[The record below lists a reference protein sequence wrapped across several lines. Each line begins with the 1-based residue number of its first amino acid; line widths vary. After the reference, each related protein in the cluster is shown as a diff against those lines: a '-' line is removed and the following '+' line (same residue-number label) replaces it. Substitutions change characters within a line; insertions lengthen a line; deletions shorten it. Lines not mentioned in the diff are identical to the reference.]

1 VLDTSDQITLKV
13 EPNEGGYLSVFE
25 RAAGAWREI
34 SSTRVE
40 RLTSYTVPARGSLAF
55 DPSGAIDLFV
65 VLSREAR
72 QAPYP
77 VPEARLDQVMSVNFQ
92 ERLTYVVSTASL
104 AQGQMVAFPITISH
118 K

>member
-1 VLDTSDQITLKV
+1 LGAGDQITLKL
-13 EPNEGGYLSVFE
+13 EPNDAGYLSVFE

-34 SSTRVE
+34 SSMRVE

-72 QAPYP
+72 QTPYP
-77 VPEARLDQVMSVNFQ
+77 VPEARLDQATSVNFQ
-92 ERLTYVVSTASL
+92 ERLTYVVTTASL
-104 AQGQMVAFPITISH
+104 AQGQVVAFPITLSH

>member
-1 VLDTSDQITLKV
+1 M

-34 SSTRVE
+34 SSTRV
-40 RLTSYTVPARGSLAF
+40 RGTLAF

-72 QAPYP
+72 QTQYP
-77 VPEARLDQVMSVNFQ
+77 VPEARLDQVMSVNLQ
-92 ERLTYVVSTASL
+92 ERLTYVVLRRAWRR
-104 AQGQMVAFPITISH
+104 GMVAFPITLSH